1 MYNEDSYNHYL
12 TWLKIKRVFFMF
24 FCSIIGCILGVLIS
38 SYVVNILMY
47 DSILRIII
55 ITVSTLL
62 FFFISLLSS
71 ANTVKQ
77 IQNGYWNI
85 AVLRKLTLISEKL
98 DALENLSKLDNLD
111 KLDNLEF
118 LNKLDIIVKA
128 LSDKKMDNLITEES
142 NNIEKEKEKENNTKS
157 EKDDVL
163 EEV

>member
-1 MYNEDSYNHYL
+1 
-12 TWLKIKRVFFMF
+12 
-24 FCSIIGCILGVLIS
+24 
-38 SYVVNILMY
+38 MY

-98 DALENLSKLDNLD
+98 DALENLSKLNNLD